1 MMGMMGMMEVMEM
14 NFEFRLPD
22 LGEGIAEAEIRGWLV
37 AEGDQVTEHQ
47 PVVEVET
54 DKALVELP
62 SPRAGRVVKCHHA
75 EGAIVKVG
83 DILIT
88 LEEAQGQTERPPSYG
103 IVGQLPEDDAEDRSR
118 ESHQIKLE
126 PEAVSQIR
134 ALPAVRALAK
144 ELSVPLEHMAG
155 TGPAGSISAEDV
167 QAAADQLRSAAAAS
181 RDVLPRGERLP
192 QKGMRRVIARK
203 LLESQKLTAFVTNMD
218 EFDVSRLWELKQR
231 ERPHLIAHDLHLTF
245 LPFFMK
251 AAQHALLEFPR
262 FNARLDE
269 KNDELILQP
278 HCHMGIA
285 IDTPEGLMVPVV
297 RDLGR
302 KSIIELAAELQRL
315 SERAHQRSIA
325 LAELQGSTFTLTN
338 FGAYGGTF
346 ATPII
351 NPPNVAILGCG
362 RISQRPWVVEGALA
376 VRYILPLS
384 LTFDHR
390 VTDGAEACRFLTR
403 IGQYLED
410 PGLLF
415 IESV

>member
-1 MMGMMGMMEVMEM
+1 MV
-14 NFEFRLPD
+14 FEFRLPD

-37 AEGDQVTEHQ
+37 AEGAQIEEHQ

-62 SPRAGRVVKCHHA
+62 SPRAGQVVRCHQPK
-75 EGAIVKVG
+75 GAIVKVG
-83 DILIT
+83 EVLLT
-88 LEEAQGQTERPPSYG
+88 LEEPVSSAERPPSYG
-103 IVGQLPEDDAEDRSR
+103 IVGQLPEAEDER
-118 ESHQIKLE
+118 
-126 PEAVSQIR
+126 PMTR
-134 ALPAVRALAK
+134 APSKAATTASFLAMPAVRKLARDLEVDLK
-144 ELSVPLEHMAG
+144 GLSG
-155 TGPAGSISAEDV
+155 TGPEGSIT
-167 QAAADQLRSAAAAS
+167 AADVRAAQGGPAAFAVRTSA
-181 RDVLPRGERLP
+181 DEQGERQAQTGL
-192 QKGMRRVIARK
+192 RRTIARR
-203 LLESQKLTAFVTNMD
+203 LLQSQQTMAFVTNMD

-231 ERPHLIAHDLHLTF
+231 ERPHLFAQDLHLTF

-251 AAQHALLEFPR
+251 AVQHALLEFPR

-269 KNDELILQP
+269 ARDELVLLP
-278 HCHMGIA
+278 DCHLGIA
-285 IDTPEGLMVPVV
+285 VDTAEGLLVPVV
-297 RDLGR
+297 RDVGR
-302 KSIIELAAELQRL
+302 KSIVKLAAELQGL

-325 LAELQGSTFTLTN
+325 LHDLQGSTFTLTN
-338 FGAYGGTF
+338 FGAYGGYF

-376 VRYILPLS
+376 ARYVLPLS

-390 VTDGAEACRFLTR
+390 ITDGAEACRFLSR

-410 PGLLF
+410 PALLF

>member
-1 MMGMMGMMEVMEM
+1 MI
-14 NFEFRLPD
+14 FEFRLPD

-37 AEGDQVTEHQ
+37 AVGERIEEHQ

-62 SPRAGRVVKCHHA
+62 SPRAGKLIRQHHL
-75 EGAIVKVG
+75 EGAVVRVG
-83 DILIT
+83 DILLTI
-88 LEEAQGQTERPPSYG
+88 EEGQQQAERPPSYG
-103 IVGQLPEDDAEDRSR
+103 IVGELPEAEE
-118 ESHQIKLE
+118 ESPASVPAYIPTEPVPAIK
-126 PEAVSQIR
+126 VR
-134 ALPAVRALAK
+134 AMPSVRALAK
-144 ELSVPLEHMAG
+144 ELSVSLEGLPA
-155 TGPAGSISAEDV
+155 TGPGDTVSAEDV
-167 QAAADQLRSAAAAS
+167 QTAACIAQSASPA
-181 RDVLPRGERLP
+181 LGERTAPLTGAQRLP
-192 QKGMRRVIARK
+192 QKGIRRVIARK
-203 LLESQKLTAFVTNMD
+203 LLQSQQATAFVTSMD
-218 EFDVSRLWELKQR
+218 QFDVTRLWNLKHRQ
-231 ERPHLIAHDLHLTF
+231 RPHLDEQDIHLTF

-251 AAQHALLEFPR
+251 AVQHALVEFPR

-269 KNDELILQP
+269 ARDELILQP

-285 IDTPEGLMVPVV
+285 VDTPEGLLVPVL
-297 RDLGR
+297 RDINR
-302 KSIIELAAELQRL
+302 KSIIALAGELQIL

-325 LAELQGSTFTLTN
+325 LEDLQGSTFTLTN
-338 FGAYGGTF
+338 FGAYGGYF

-351 NPPNVAILGCG
+351 NSPNVAILGCG
-362 RISQRPWVVEGALA
+362 RISQKPWVVEGELA

-390 VTDGAEACRFLTR
+390 ITDGAEACRFLSR